1 MLKIVKVSHIDYKL
15 VPDKKKVYYFKTDED
30 VKTNDYVYCDT
41 CNGLMIGVVEE
52 VYTTLEEIINLKDLP
67 HLQSIKYCRL
77 DLLNVDFEEK
87 KESDIPY

>member
-52 VYTTLEEIINLKDLP
+52 VYTTLEEIIEIKNLPLLINLKE
-67 HLQSIKYCRL
+67 CRL
-77 DLLNVDFEEK
+77 TL
-87 KESDIPY
+87 KERAIF